1 MENNI
6 TYVTEDGLKKLKE
19 ELENLKTEERAK
31 VTKLIGEAK
40 SFGDLSENSEYDAAK
55 NKEAEV
61 EMRIREIEAIL
72 KNVKIISEQNID
84 TSKVTLGCKVKLYDE
99 TYDEEVTYKIMGE
112 QECDPINDII
122 SNTSPVGQA
131 LMNKKVGDIVNVDVP
146 DGKLTLKILEIL
158 VK

>member
-1 MENNI
+1 MEDI
-6 TYVTEDGLKKLKE
+6 TYVTNEGLKKLKD
-19 ELENLKTEERAK
+19 ELEYLKTEERAN

-61 EMRIREIEAIL
+61 EMRIRQIEEIL
-72 KNVKIISEQNID
+72 KNVKIINDNDID
-84 TSKVTLGCKVKLYDE
+84 TSKVTLGCRVRIFDR
-99 TYDEEVTYKIMGE
+99 TYNEEFTYKIMGE

-131 LMNKKVGDIVNVDVP
+131 LMNRKVKDVVVVDVP
-146 DGKLTLKILEIL
+146 DGKLELEVLEIL
-158 VK
+158 L

>member
-1 MENNI
+1 MEDI
-6 TYVTEDGLKKLKE
+6 TYVTEEGLKKLKD
-19 ELENLKTEERAK
+19 ELEYLKTEERAN

-61 EMRIREIEAIL
+61 EMRIRQIEEIL
-72 KNVKIISEQNID
+72 KNVKIISDNDID
-84 TSKVTLGCKVKLYDE
+84 TSKVTLGCRVRIFDR
-99 TYDEEVTYKIMGE
+99 TYNEEFIYKIMGE

-131 LMNKKVGDIVNVDVP
+131 LMNKKVNDVVVVDVP
-146 DGKLTLKILEIL
+146 DGKLELEVLEIL
-158 VK
+158 L